1 MSTRS
6 HSFILAILLCAACTR
21 RESGRA
27 VTTVRVDTIATP
39 STLPVELPIA
49 AYALATGQIAL
60 LDYKASKVFILD
72 SAGTLH
78 SSFGRPG
85 KRPGEFLMAYG
96 FTLHGDTIAVFDI
109 GNGRLSNFLRDG
121 AFVGTRLLP
130 QGFTH
135 QAFALLDGDTTLHM
149 TDGVDSA
156 LAVLRSPTGEV
167 LARYGTP
174 VVPPQTFFHFGK
186 MKEAVAAGHV
196 PDEYKNIV
204 FPVLGPRRD
213 VWIVQQSTGRIEHF
227 GPDGTRLGGLL
238 LPADHIARRTEEF
251 FRASR
256 ELAKDPARM
265 AGLAMIAGATADDR
279 GLWLLLAEPDS
290 TPAQLCLIDMT
301 YTIREAY
308 EIPEAAG
315 TTFLS
320 RDPHSGAFYLLN
332 RGEGVLLRLWLV
344 PGSAA

>member
-1 MSTRS
+1 
-6 HSFILAILLCAACTR
+6 
-21 RESGRA
+21 
-27 VTTVRVDTIATP
+27 VDTLATP

-49 AYALATGQIAL
+49 AYTLPTGEIAL

-72 SAGTLH
+72 SAGTLQ

-85 KRPGEFLMAYG
+85 KGPGEFLMARG
-96 FTLHGDTIAVFDI
+96 FALHADTIAVFDI
-109 GNGRLSNFLRDG
+109 GNGRLSNFRRDG
-121 AFVGTRLLP
+121 AFAGTRLLP
-130 QGFTH
+130 RGFAH
-135 QAFALLDGDTTLHM
+135 QAFVLLDGDTTLHM

-156 LAVLRSPTGEV
+156 LVVLRSPAGQV

-174 VVPPQTFFHFGK
+174 TVPPQTFFHFGK
-186 MKEAVAAGHV
+186 MKDVVAAGHI

-227 GPDGTRLGGLL
+227 GADGTRLGGLL
-238 LPADHIARRTEEF
+238 LPADHIARRTKEF

-265 AGLAMIAGATADDR
+265 AGLAMIGGATADER

-290 TPAQLCLIDMT
+290 VPAQLCLIDTT
-301 YTIREAY
+301 YTIRESY
-308 EIPEAAG
+308 EIPEASGA
-315 TTFLS
+315 TFLS
-320 RDPHSGAFYLLN
+320 RDPRTGAFYLLN

-344 PGSAA
+344 PRSAA